1 MPASMMAIVAA
12 ADDVTACAPY
22 ASSSACALVPVATT
36 ASAVSLTTT
45 RRRNARSSVLRKSG
59 TARLHHA
66 RHVIIAAVQ
75 HTAAEVIAVFH
86 RDLIAGVIAIVLIT
100 MGLAMLL
107 LGALSAGRSRRPFVY
122 TGLFAIAYGTRLA
135 FNTGAFTLLY
145 GHPRW
150 LDYLR
155 SDFEYLVPIPAG
167 LLFETFSGNRRPMVH
182 RIMIAALV
190 ACAAVAIPFEIAIHS
205 PYALKPVIDSLVIV
219 LVAVLAVDLLSG
231 SDSSNWRFVCIG
243 ALVFAAFI

>member
-12 ADDVTACAPY
+12 ADDVAACPPY

-45 RRRNARSSVLRKSG
+45 RRRNARSSVLRKSA

-66 RHVIIAAVQ
+66 RHVIIAPMQ

-86 RDLIAGVIAIVLIT
+86 RDMIAVVIAAVLIT
-100 MGLAMLL
+100 MGAGMLL
-107 LGALSAGRSRRPFVY
+107 LGALTAGKSRRSFVY

-135 FNTGAFTLLY
+135 INTGAYTLLY
-145 GHPRW
+145 VHPRW

-155 SDFEYLVPIPAG
+155 SGFEYLVPIPAA
-167 LLFETFSGNRRPMVH
+167 LLFVTVSVNRR
-182 RIMIAALV
+182 R
-190 ACAAVAIPFEIAIHS
+190 
-205 PYALKPVIDSLVIV
+205 
-219 LVAVLAVDLLSG
+219 
-231 SDSSNWRFVCIG
+231 
-243 ALVFAAFI
+243 